1 MRFHATLTH
10 TPESCP
16 VYGGGGGGTNPVPD
30 WPGRAKE
37 VGVELLS
44 AMVCAPAHVHFFT
57 VETDD
62 YSKLTELF
70 RPYMGFPK
78 ADFTPVRG
86 LMNR

>member
-16 VYGGGGGGTNPVPD
+16 VFGGGGGGTNPVTD
-30 WPGRAKE
+30 WPARANE
-37 VGVELLS
+37 VGVELIS

-62 YSKLTELF
+62 ITKLNNLF
-70 RPYMGFPK
+70 RPYLGFAK
-78 ADFTPVRG
+78 ADFAPVRH
-86 LMNR
+86 LMIP

>member
-16 VYGGGGGGTNPVPD
+16 VGAGGGVNPVTD

-37 VGVELLS
+37 VGVELIS
-44 AMVCAPAHVHFFT
+44 AAVCAPAHVHFFT

-62 YSKLTELF
+62 VSKLTELF
-70 RPYMGFPK
+70 RPMMGFAK
-78 ADFTPVRG
+78 SDITPVRD
-86 LMNR
+86 LMIPQ